1 MGLHM
6 VSTVF
11 AFLVTTIVLLAFKT
25 TRWMGAVA
33 LFVLLSV
40 SPVLASLLLI
50 LAAVVAY
57 VLLDRPSLE
66 VLSKKLPW
74 RH

>member
-1 MGLHM
+1 M

-40 SPVLASLLLI
+40 SPVLASLLLV

-57 VLLDRPSLE
+57 VLFDRPSLD
-66 VLSKKLPW
+66 VLSKRLPW
-74 RH
+74 RK